1 MHILEPIFHIFRDLF
16 QILRIQNDFFQF
28 CSVHHFLY
36 INCSHLCNFR
46 LLCNKDCIWSSEIE
60 ILILEVLE
68 RCVLHCSWPPL
79 LQSGARPRNVPS
91 PSPPHIVPQT
101 SNNLIQRISLAS
113 KQLLINYGPKAPD
126 DPPRDKSIKAQCRF
140 RGMFNDWVNI
150 SLPPAEEGAAPVPPS
165 RAVRNVSLFNSP
177 SVLLEFN
184 TAELKSMFD
193 QTCLP
198 NSAPKPTYVRPRTY
212 TIILHFVPCSGLF
225 DPSLEAHLREVEV
238 ENDLPV
244 NSIVSTSWCKRPE
257 KRSPNQKAANMFI
270 TGRIRVDDHLVTVHK
285 NIRLPIRCIKCQEYG
300 HTRDSCIGVE

>member
-16 QILRIQNDFFQF
+16 QILKIQHDFFQF

-113 KQLLINYGPKAPD
+113 KQLLIDYGPKVPD

-140 RGMFNDWVNI
+140 RGMFNDWVDI

-165 RAVRNVSLFNSP
+165 
-177 SVLLEFN
+177 
-184 TAELKSMFD
+184 
-193 QTCLP
+193 
-198 NSAPKPTYVRPRTY
+198 
-212 TIILHFVPCSGLF
+212 
-225 DPSLEAHLREVEV
+225 
-238 ENDLPV
+238 
-244 NSIVSTSWCKRPE
+244 
-257 KRSPNQKAANMFI
+257 
-270 TGRIRVDDHLVTVHK
+270 
-285 NIRLPIRCIKCQEYG
+285 
-300 HTRDSCIGVE
+300 